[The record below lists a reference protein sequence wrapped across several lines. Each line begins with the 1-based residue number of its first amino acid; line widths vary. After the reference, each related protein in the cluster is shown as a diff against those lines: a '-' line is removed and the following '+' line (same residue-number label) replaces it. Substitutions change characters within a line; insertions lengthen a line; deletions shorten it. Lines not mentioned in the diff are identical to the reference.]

1 MEDDF
6 QMMDSVMSTKSGL
19 KAMDQKTTCGSL
31 RFFLTDL
38 FNLSQHPSL
47 EENENTQLIPKMLES
62 SKKRRHSK
70 NDNSKP
76 RASVSS
82 DGIKR
87 TNKEQSKSKSMT
99 PMAPEKPR
107 MSASLNKTW
116 MSLRERKKSR
126 LCKDKGKMF
135 QSSLNMT
142 SHLPADDEASD
153 KEPESIAV
161 ESDSKYGNTD
171 HRKRE
176 KKTREWKRKAGDFSE
191 RFTIEKILRLKL
203 ANLLIRMYRSRL
215 STQSSLNHQYSIL
228 LFLCIYHSSLK

>member
-1 MEDDF
+1 
-6 QMMDSVMSTKSGL
+6 
-19 KAMDQKTTCGSL
+19 
-31 RFFLTDL
+31 
-38 FNLSQHPSL
+38 
-47 EENENTQLIPKMLES
+47 MLES

-176 KKTREWKRKAGDFSE
+176 KKTREWKHKAGDFSE